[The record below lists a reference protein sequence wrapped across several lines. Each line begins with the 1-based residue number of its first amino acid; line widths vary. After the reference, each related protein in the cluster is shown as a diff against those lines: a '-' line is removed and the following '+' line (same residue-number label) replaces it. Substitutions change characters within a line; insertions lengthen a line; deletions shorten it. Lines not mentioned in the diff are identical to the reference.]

1 MSTDVH
7 KSGPLRGA
15 LVPALVSLAAA
26 FGVAALGGMATAS
39 SVETW
44 YATLQKPAF
53 NPPNGI
59 FAPVW
64 TTLYA
69 LMAIAAWRVWQASSG
84 PVRRRAIGLYAAQ
97 LVLNLGWS
105 WLFFGLRQPGLALAE
120 IAVLLVAVV
129 LTGLTFWRIDRPA
142 GLMFVP
148 YAAWVAFAS
157 LLNFEIWRLN

>member
-1 MSTDVH
+1 MSTDVQ

-15 LVPALVSLAAA
+15 VIAALVSLTAA
-26 FGVAALGGMATAS
+26 FGVAALGGLATAS

-44 YATLQKPAF
+44 YTTLQKPAF
-53 NPPNGI
+53 NPPNGV

-84 PVRRRAIGLYAAQ
+84 AVRRRAIGLYAVQ
-97 LVLNLGWS
+97 LALNLGWS
-105 WLFFGLRQPGLALAE
+105 LLFFGLRQPGLALAE

-142 GLMFVP
+142 GLMFAP
-148 YAAWVAFAS
+148 YTAWVAFAS